1 MIKLKPIEKID
12 IDKLNNTSYANMP
25 KEKKIQ
31 MILESNEE
39 NHQGNFFKFFLVET
53 AEETVGVINM
63 FAQSKSVV
71 RVAPEIKESYRGKG
85 FAKQALLLSYD
96 YAKQLGYK
104 LVYAGIKEDNVASIK
119 LHESLGFECVQD
131 FLSSRGKKLKM
142 FIKLL

>member
-1 MIKLKPIEKID
+1 
-12 IDKLNNTSYANMP
+12 
-25 KEKKIQ
+25 
-31 MILESNEE
+31 
-39 NHQGNFFKFFLVET
+39 
-53 AEETVGVINM
+53 M

-85 FAKQALLLSYD
+85 FAKQALLLSYN

-119 LHESLGFECVQD
+119 LHESLGFEYVQD